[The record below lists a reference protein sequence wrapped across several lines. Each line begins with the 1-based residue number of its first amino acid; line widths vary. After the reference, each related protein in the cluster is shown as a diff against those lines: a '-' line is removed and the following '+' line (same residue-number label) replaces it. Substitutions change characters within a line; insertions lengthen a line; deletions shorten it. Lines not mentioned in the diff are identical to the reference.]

1 MTSLV
6 RAAIAALAVTGAL
19 AAAGAASA
27 AVDLSFYGRADVS
40 VDYDHGGRYDAWDL
54 ASNASR
60 FGARATHE
68 LDTGLQVYG
77 QVERCLDLN
86 RGNDVDWCPR
96 DTFLGLSDAW
106 GTIRLGYM
114 DTVLKDLRSQVDAF
128 GSQMG
133 NARNVLRGAHD
144 PHLDARFPNAVR
156 YTSPEQGGW
165 GVDLQASLDW
175 SRDEE
180 QDEIVPAEDNDRG
193 AFSGAVRY
201 RGERLWVAGGYERV
215 SGLDEPPEARP
226 ESSAEGYRLAMAVE
240 VTDAWRVTA
249 LGQATH
255 DAYETGA
262 QAYSDAVA
270 YGAGTRYALEDDL
283 DLRAHYYALDVDAP
297 GYGAELFS
305 IGPVYH
311 ASEQLQLYATAAYL
325 DNDDRSEL
333 VPWRLGRTAG
343 PPGEDPGIGPGR
355 AAWGVS
361 SGVRFDF

>member
-1 MTSLV
+1 M
-6 RAAIAALAVTGAL
+6 
-19 AAAGAASA
+19 
-27 AVDLSFYGRADVS
+27 
-40 VDYDHGGRYDAWDL
+40 
-54 ASNASR
+54 
-60 FGARATHE
+60 
-68 LDTGLQVYG
+68 
-77 QVERCLDLN
+77 
-86 RGNDVDWCPR
+86 
-96 DTFLGLSDAW
+96 
-106 GTIRLGYM
+106 
-114 DTVLKDLRSQVDAF
+114 
-128 GSQMG
+128 
-133 NARNVLRGAHD
+133 
-144 PHLDARFPNAVR
+144 
-156 YTSPEQGGW
+156 
-165 GVDLQASLDW
+165 DLQASLDW
-175 SRDEE
+175 FRDKE
-180 QDEIVPAEDNDRG
+180 QDEIVPADDNDRG

-283 DLRAHYYALDVDAP
+283 DLRAHCYALDVDAS

-311 ASEQLQLYATAAYL
+311 ASEQLQLYATASYL
-325 DNDDRSEL
+325 DNDDRSKL

-343 PPGEDPGIGPGR
+343 PPGEDPEIGPGR

-361 SGVRFDF
+361 FRGPLRLLAAPVAHSACSPRRVWVVSRAVADGHRLCCRPCRTNGAWRAQGGPRAQSLCPSRRSPSCRTTRERPSLKI